1 MEQSMAPILVTGGEG
16 FLGKHVQDYLIDNN
30 ISYYTLDNRGSPD
43 IFADLTKP
51 GYLDA
56 NLRNVRL
63 NEVGRIIHLAGV
75 LGTHELF
82 DDIEHAIDVNI
93 KGTVKVLQFAA
104 ERSIPFTGVTM
115 AHVWTNPYETTKWAA
130 ERLSRALAREY
141 GFDVN
146 WVTVY
151 NAYGEY
157 QAHGGNHPQKIIP
170 TFATAAWNKEPI
182 PIWGDGT
189 QVVDLVYAGDVAR
202 TIYNFNGVDRLGR
215 FEEAGYGIARPVM
228 DVARTVWKYVNGD
241 EPMPVQF
248 LPMRRGEHLPTRDP
262 IAENPII
269 ADEPYSVTLDRTID
283 WYKP

>member
-115 AHVWTNPYETTKWAA
+115 AHVSQWPMC
-130 ERLSRALAREY
+130 
-141 GFDVN
+141 G
-146 WVTVY
+146 
-151 NAYGEY
+151 
-157 QAHGGNHPQKIIP
+157 QIP
-170 TFATAAWNKEPI
+170 TK
-182 PIWGDGT
+182 
-189 QVVDLVYAGDVAR
+189 LR
-202 TIYNFNGVDRLGR
+202 NG
-215 FEEAGYGIARPVM
+215 PQ
-228 DVARTVWKYVNGD
+228 NGSHG
-241 EPMPVQF
+241 P
-248 LPMRRGEHLPTRDP
+248 
-262 IAENPII
+262 
-269 ADEPYSVTLDRTID
+269 
-283 WYKP
+283 